1 MEHGA
6 LSYRR
11 CLGDDKVIPDMV
23 SFPAVAGAKDDET
36 VVFAWIIHESREKR
50 DETNARVMAD
60 PRMKDFCDPDNMPFD
75 CKRMAYGGFKTIV
88 KA

>member
-11 CLGDDKVIPDMV
+11 CLGDEMVIPDMV
-23 SFPAVAGAKDDET
+23 SFPALAGAKDDET

-60 PRMKDFCDPDNMPFD
+60 PRMKDFCDPENMPFD

>member
-6 LSYRR
+6 LSSRG
-11 CLGDDKVIPDMV
+11 CLGADMVIPDMV
-23 SFPAVAGAKDDET
+23 SFPAWAGAKDDEI
-36 VVFAWIIHESREKR
+36 VVFAWIIRESREKR

-60 PRMKDFCDPDNMPFD
+60 PRMKDFCDPENMPFD
-75 CKRMAYGGFKTIV
+75 CKRMACAGFKTIF